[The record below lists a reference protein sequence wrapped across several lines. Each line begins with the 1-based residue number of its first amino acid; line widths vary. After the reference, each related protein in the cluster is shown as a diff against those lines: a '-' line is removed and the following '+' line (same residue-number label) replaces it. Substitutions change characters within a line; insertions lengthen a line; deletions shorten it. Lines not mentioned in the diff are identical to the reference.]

1 MSGAALGAAL
11 AIVLLAPL
19 GSHLQSL
26 LGLGLLPC
34 SPFSAEPPHHHPRL
48 SAGYP
53 GRGTSVTV
61 MLLAGVAITALS
73 GAVIGLL
80 TYLADDQMLRN
91 LSLWQMGSLAAG
103 KPVDVTLAL
112 LTLAALLLL
121 FMRDANPSTPCCWE
135 KEKHGIWGER
145 ADTEASPHP
154 AHRCRCR
161 RGGGRGGHDR
171 LCRPGGS
178 PSGTAAGR
186 SQPCPPV
193 AAVCPVGAGLLL
205 GPTCWHAPCS
215 LRPSCPSASS
225 PPCWVPLLHLALGQE
240 PPNPVTGDRHLAR
253 IPLPLLSCRGLR
265 LSRGNRLI
273 LDSLDLDLHAGSL
286 TALLGPNG
294 AGKSSLLKC
303 LTGELEHEG
312 EIHLF
317 GQTRRGWAGNALAHR
332 VGVLPQSSSLSFPF
346 LCEEVVAMGRLPHS
360 EPASRRDEIVRAAMT
375 HAGVDHLANRL
386 YPGLSGG
393 ERQRVQFARVLA
405 QIWQAPEEPQ
415 QARLLLLDEP
425 TSALDLKYQHQ
436 LLAMARALAG
446 RNTAVLVVLHD
457 LNLAARYADRL
468 VMLEQGRL
476 MADGSAGEVLTPA
489 LIARL
494 YDYPAQVIHHPE
506 SGVPM
511 VV

>member
-1 MSGAALGAAL
+1 M
-11 AIVLLAPL
+11 P
-19 GSHLQSL
+19 
-26 LGLGLLPC
+26 
-34 SPFSAEPPHHHPRL
+34 
-48 SAGYP
+48 GYP
-53 GRGTSVTV
+53 S
-61 MLLAGVAITALS
+61 
-73 GAVIGLL
+73 
-80 TYLADDQMLRN
+80 
-91 LSLWQMGSLAAG
+91 
-103 KPVDVTLAL
+103 
-112 LTLAALLLL
+112 
-121 FMRDANPSTPCCWE
+121 
-135 KEKHGIWGER
+135 
-145 ADTEASPHP
+145 
-154 AHRCRCR
+154 
-161 RGGGRGGHDR
+161 
-171 LCRPGGS
+171 
-178 PSGTAAGR
+178 
-186 SQPCPPV
+186 
-193 AAVCPVGAGLLL
+193 
-205 GPTCWHAPCS
+205 
-215 LRPSCPSASS
+215 
-225 PPCWVPLLHLALGQE
+225 
-240 PPNPVTGDRHLAR
+240 
-253 IPLPLLSCRGLR
+253 PLLSCRGLR

-317 GQTRRGWAGNALAHR
+317 GQTRRGWADNALAHR

-468 VMLEQGRL
+468 VMLERGRL
-476 MADGSAGEVLTPA
+476 MADGPPAEVLTPA

-506 SGVPM
+506 TGQPM

>member
-1 MSGAALGAAL
+1 M
-11 AIVLLAPL
+11 
-19 GSHLQSL
+19 H
-26 LGLGLLPC
+26 
-34 SPFSAEPPHHHPRL
+34 
-48 SAGYP
+48 GYP
-53 GRGTSVTV
+53 S
-61 MLLAGVAITALS
+61 
-73 GAVIGLL
+73 
-80 TYLADDQMLRN
+80 
-91 LSLWQMGSLAAG
+91 
-103 KPVDVTLAL
+103 
-112 LTLAALLLL
+112 
-121 FMRDANPSTPCCWE
+121 
-135 KEKHGIWGER
+135 
-145 ADTEASPHP
+145 
-154 AHRCRCR
+154 
-161 RGGGRGGHDR
+161 
-171 LCRPGGS
+171 
-178 PSGTAAGR
+178 
-186 SQPCPPV
+186 
-193 AAVCPVGAGLLL
+193 
-205 GPTCWHAPCS
+205 
-215 LRPSCPSASS
+215 
-225 PPCWVPLLHLALGQE
+225 
-240 PPNPVTGDRHLAR
+240 
-253 IPLPLLSCRGLR
+253 PLLSCRGLR

-317 GQTRRGWAGNALAHR
+317 GQTRRGWVDNALAHR

-405 QIWQAPEEPQ
+405 QIWQEPSPGRLPDPEQP
-415 QARLLLLDEP
+415 RLLLLDEP

-436 LLAMARALAG
+436 LLTMARALAA